1 MKNIAIIGAGLTG
14 LTTAFYLKKY
24 GFNVCVYEKTDRC
37 GGAMHTLHQDGFS
50 FEAGPTTGVINS
62 PEVFELFEDLNI
74 LDKINYADENAKKR
88 LIWKNNS
95 FHPLPSGPISAISTP
110 LFSLKDKIKV
120 LFEPFISK
128 GNNEHENLAHL
139 VKRRLG
145 TSFLNY
151 AIDPFIGGIYAG
163 NPENLIPKYALPKLY
178 NLEQEYGSFIK
189 GAFAKAR
196 KKKNDR
202 EKKASKKMFSFYGGF
217 SSLINELVANIG
229 EENIL
234 TQQKELKIEKQD
246 DKYIINKESYDLIV
260 SACPS
265 TGFKESFAFLNEDE
279 IDKLT
284 NIKYAPVVQIALG
297 FKNWDGIDLNAFGA
311 LVPSIEKRNV
321 LGILFT
327 SSFLKDR
334 APKDSILLSIFM
346 GGTRNE
352 AITKEDDD
360 IILNKAIEEV
370 NSMLK
375 PKNAEINLSH
385 IFRHKYAIPQYEIT
399 SKERFQAIKEIEN
412 KYSNFFV
419 GGNIHNGIGIGDR
432 IKQGNNIANKIAS
445 LNK

>member
-14 LTTAFYLKKY
+14 LTTAFYLKRY

-110 LFSLKDKIKV
+110 LFSFKDKIKV

-196 KKKNDR
+196 KKKNVR

-265 TGFKESFAFLNEDE
+265 TGFKESFTFLNEDE

-399 SKERFQAIKEIEN
+399 SKERFQAIKDIEN

>member
-14 LTTAFYLKKY
+14 LTTAFYLNKY
-24 GFNVCVYEKTDRC
+24 GFSVTVYEKTDRC
-37 GGAMHTLHQDGFS
+37 GGAMHTINEKGFF
-50 FEAGPTTGVINS
+50 FEAGPTTGVINA

-74 LDKINYADENAKKR
+74 LDKINYADDSAKKR

-95 FHPLPSGPISAISTP
+95 FHPLPSGPISAITTP
-110 LFSLKDKIKV
+110 LFTFKDKIKV
-120 LFEPFISK
+120 LFEPFIKK
-128 GNNEHENLAHL
+128 GDNENENLANL

-178 NLEQEYGSFIK
+178 NLEQKYGSFIK
-189 GAFAKAR
+189 GAFSKAKM
-196 KKKNDR
+196 KKNDR

-217 SSLINELVANIG
+217 STLINELVKKIG
-229 EENIL
+229 EEHIL
-234 TQQKELKIEKQD
+234 TNQNKIEITSKN
-246 DKYIINKESYDLIV
+246 DKYIINDKSYDYIV
-260 SACPS
+260 SSCPAQGLS
-265 TGFKESFAFLNEDE
+265 ESFSFLDKNE
-279 IDKLT
+279 ISQLT
-284 NIKYAPVVQIALG
+284 DINYAPVVQIALG
-297 FKNWDGIDLNAFGA
+297 FENWDGIDIKAFGA
-311 LVPSIEKRNV
+311 LVPSIENRNV

-334 APKDSILLSIFM
+334 APKNSILLSIFM

-352 AITKEDDD
+352 AITKENDDE
-360 IILNKAIEEV
+360 ILNKAIEEV

-375 PKNAEINLSH
+375 PKNAKITLSQ
-385 IFRHKYAIPQYEIT
+385 IFRHKQAIPQYEIT
-399 SKERFQAIKEIEN
+399 SKNRFEAIKRIED
-412 KYSNFFV
+412 KYQNCFI

-432 IKQGNNIANKIAS
+432 IKQANNIANKIAS